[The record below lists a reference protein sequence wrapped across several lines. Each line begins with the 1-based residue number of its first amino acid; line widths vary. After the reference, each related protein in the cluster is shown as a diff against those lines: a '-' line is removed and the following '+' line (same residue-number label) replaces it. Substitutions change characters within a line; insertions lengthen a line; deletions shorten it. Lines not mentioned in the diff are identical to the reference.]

1 MICST
6 ALFNA
11 CFLEKLI
18 SLFDLGRHPAI
29 TLFGIINPHITL
41 LGIVNPHITL
51 FGIISANKELH
62 KKKLDE
68 VFAFHQRELEE
79 LTAKKELTE
88 EQVCTL

>member
-11 CFLEKLI
+11 CFLEKL
-18 SLFDLGRHPAI
+18 SFLFDLGRHPVI
-29 TLFGIINPHITL
+29 TLFS
-41 LGIVNPHITL
+41 IVNPHITL
-51 FGIISANKELH
+51 FGVISANKELH

>member
-6 ALFNA
+6 AQFNA
-11 CFLEKLI
+11 CFLEKI
-18 SLFDLGRHPAI
+18 VSLFDLGRHPAI
-29 TLFGIINPHITL
+29 TLFS
-41 LGIVNPHITL
+41 IVNPHITL
-51 FGIISANKELH
+51 FGIISANKELN